1 MVRGVCATVRM
12 PMPAQVRDIPAELVL
27 SVMESIRNVNV
38 EAIMIGAAWLAS
50 ANRSFNILVAVPA
63 MPEVWATNAIISIR
77 VVAVAPDMVGETMY
91 ALNVRRNISLIAWP
105 AIMTPILPEVE
116 ERLVAKNINIA
127 VVKADMVGKEENV
140 PFVMQAARSVIFYIR
155 IIAVTAVLWKVRQ
168 QSV

>member
-50 ANRSFNILVAVPA
+50 ANRSSNILVAVPA

-77 VVAVAPDMVGETMY
+77 VVAVAPDMVGEIMY
-91 ALNVRRNISLIAWP
+91 VLNVRQNISLIVFP
-105 AIMTPILPEVE
+105 AVMIQTLPAVVV
-116 ERLVAKNINIA
+116 RPAVKNINIVA
-127 VVKADMVGKEENV
+127 ARADMVGKEENV
-140 PFVMQAARSVIFYIR
+140 PFVMQAARLEIYYIL
-155 IIAVTAVLWKVRQ
+155 IIVAIVALWKIRRR
-168 QSV
+168 

>member
-38 EAIMIGAAWLAS
+38 EAIMIGAVWLAS

-77 VVAVAPDMVGETMY
+77 VVAVAPGMVGEIMY
-91 ALNVRRNISLIAWP
+91 VLNVRQNISLIAWP
-105 AIMTPILPEVE
+105 AIMTQISPAVVVRPAV
-116 ERLVAKNINIA
+116 KNINIVA
-127 VVKADMVGKEENV
+127 ARADMVGKEENV
-140 PFVMQAARSVIFYIR
+140 PFVMQAARLEIYYIL
-155 IIAVTAVLWKVRQ
+155 IIVAIVALWKIRRR
-168 QSV
+168 